1 MVMAT
6 DQLKARRS
14 GGAGGFTLFELLVVL
29 IIIGT
34 VMAILLPSLA
44 GTQRAAKRV
53 SSLSMLNNLG
63 AATSQFITD
72 RRATPGYFSAVEMG
86 AQANSQPNGSGRGL
100 GAIQNVMIDL
110 AGGITTATEDGVQIM
125 KVGPASAS
133 GSTVNIDLAQM
144 GGTGSSGTKGAKSYF
159 TPGQQFMVAQGG
171 GQVTSSGADNHNALL
186 PTLVDSFGQPV
197 LAWSQD
203 DRGQSVATWAAL
215 DSGTVAKYYWAS
227 NGCYLNS
234 SGLGK
239 LVVNQT
245 GDPSYNRPSSLLG
258 GGTGTFTGDQ
268 IQSSLMAL
276 LGHPAFPAAAKQEL
290 LGGAFTGNK
299 SPMPSVARGQVVYHS
314 AGANGVY
321 MGTQERGG
329 SLALGT
335 SPLDPSAKY
344 VGGVDPMP
352 DFDDIVVAA
361 GN

>member
-1 MVMAT
+1 MT
-6 DQLKARRS
+6 IGQLFRS
-14 GGAGGFTLFELLVVL
+14 GPAVRRAFTLFELLVVL

-34 VMAILLPSLA
+34 VLAILLPSLA
-44 GTQRAAKRV
+44 TTQRAAKKV
-53 SSLSMLNNLG
+53 SSLSMLNNLS

-72 RRATPGYFSAVEMG
+72 RRTPPGYFSAVEMG
-86 AQANSQPNGSGRGL
+86 AQANSQPSGSGRGF

-110 AGGITTATEDGVQIM
+110 SGGITTAMEDGIQIM
-125 KVGPASAS
+125 KVGPAS

-144 GGTGSSGTKGAKSYF
+144 GGTGSAAAKGAKAYF
-159 TPGQQFMVAQGG
+159 APGSQFMVAQGS
-171 GQVTSSGADNHNALL
+171 GQVFSGSLADNHNSLL
-186 PTLVDSFGQPV
+186 PTLVDAFGQPV

-234 SGLGK
+234 MSLGK
-239 LVVNQT
+239 MVTNQT
-245 GDPSYNRPSSLLG
+245 GDPSYSRPSSLLG
-258 GGTGTFTGDQ
+258 GGTGTFSADQ

-276 LGHPAFPAAAKQEL
+276 LGHPAFPGAAKQEL
-290 LGGAFTGNK
+290 LGGAFAGNK
-299 SPMPSVARGQVVYHS
+299 SPIPSVARGQVVYHS

-321 MGTQERGG
+321 MGTKERGG

-335 SPLDPSAKY
+335 GALDPSAKY